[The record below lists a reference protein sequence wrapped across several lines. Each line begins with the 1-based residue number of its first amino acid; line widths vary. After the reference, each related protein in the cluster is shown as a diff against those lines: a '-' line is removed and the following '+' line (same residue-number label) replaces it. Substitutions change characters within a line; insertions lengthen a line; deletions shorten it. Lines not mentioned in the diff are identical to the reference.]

1 MTKTDRRAA
10 HPEMAAFCDEMREL
24 FDAEITYVSIPGYEW
39 GERGEVGVIPVV
51 FKRNEKRR
59 K

>member
-10 HPEMAAFCDEMREL
+10 HPEMAAFCDEMRDL
-24 FDAEITYVSIPGYEW
+24 FGGQITYVSLPGYEW
-39 GERGEVGVIPVV
+39 GARGDVGVVPNVRE
-51 FKRNEKRR
+51 KEKR

>member
-1 MTKTDRRAA
+1 MTKADRRAA

-24 FDAEITYVSIPGYEW
+24 FDAEITYVSLPGYEW
-39 GERGEVGVIPVV
+39 GTKGNAGVVPNI
-51 FKRNEKRR
+51 KQREIR